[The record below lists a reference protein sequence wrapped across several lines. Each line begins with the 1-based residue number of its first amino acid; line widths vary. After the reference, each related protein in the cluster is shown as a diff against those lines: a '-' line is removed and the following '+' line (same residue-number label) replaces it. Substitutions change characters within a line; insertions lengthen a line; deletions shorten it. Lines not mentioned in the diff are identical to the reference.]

1 MINFGVREELTAKAA
16 PAPGWAYVP
25 DTGVNSSVTA
35 SQPSSRK
42 RARNANPHAGLHDT
56 TAKQDAKI
64 LRELAVLDRENHRDV
79 SIPVPIRH
87 RDNAGRSMFG
97 FSSLQPYEDDRANK
111 FDIVSHGKVTPAVR
125 KILQSQ
131 KTFQNHLSDYEAL
144 SALAST
150 LPQPSA
156 PAPATP
162 AIRSSGTATGSGKRS
177 HKRKDLNAPPV
188 STPLRRVSTPSQ
200 LATPPPIKSEPST
213 DVVMTAAP
221 ILSTDGIVPPAS
233 HPADN
238 DPLLKSKIPPLPTQE
253 ELESLLAAPPL
264 SYNEARGDW
273 TDDDRRKP
281 MRKFCEVCGYWGR
294 VKCTR
299 CGGRVCAL
307 DCLTLHQEDC
317 FTRYG
322 A

>member
-1 MINFGVREELTAKAA
+1 MINFGVREELAAKAA

-42 RARNANPHAGLHDT
+42 RARNANPNTSSHDT

-64 LRELAVLDRENHRDV
+64 LRELAALDRESHRDV

-87 RDNAGRSMFG
+87 RDNAGR
-97 FSSLQPYEDDRANK
+97 
-111 FDIVSHGKVTPAVR
+111 ISHGKVTPAVR

-131 KTFQNHLSDYEAL
+131 KTFANHLSDYEAL
-144 SALAST
+144 SALVSA

-162 AIRSSGTATGSGKRS
+162 AIRAPGVATPHPTSSGKRT
-177 HKRKDLNAPPV
+177 HRKRDLNVPPV

-200 LATPPPIKSEPST
+200 LATPPPLNSESNT
-213 DVVMTAAP
+213 DAPMTDAP

-238 DPLLKSKIPPLPTQE
+238 DPLLMSKIPPVPTQE
-253 ELESLLAAPPL
+253 ELEKLLAIPPS
-264 SYNEARGDW
+264 SYNEARGEW
-273 TDDDRRKP
+273 TEEDRRKP